1 MLQMKRAGSVK
12 VFFNISFLGFPLL
25 LWNPFPTIPGERA
38 QNIFK
43 QLCPP
48 SYFSALYCLL
58 VACVEKTQR
67 LEAVQNLLDCCYRA
81 TFGQLPCTQPSH
93 YPPHCVHIHLGTGS
107 DDRTSTMPAGIH
119 TNRVHIHWEQVQ
131 TVYWFYFGC
140 TLCLGLVLPLTGG
153 SSDYHVM
160 LVLF

>member
-1 MLQMKRAGSVK
+1 MLKSSSI
-12 VFFNISFLGFPLL
+12 FL
-25 LWNPFPTIPGERA
+25 LWVFHFLVCNPIPTIPGEWA

-67 LEAVQNLLDCCYRA
+67 LEAVQNLLDCCCRV

-93 YPPHCVHIHLGTGS
+93 YPPHCVHIHLGTGHPPCRQAYS
-107 DDRTSTMPAGIH
+107 LLKCTHR
-119 TNRVHIHWEQVQ
+119 NRFSQCTHF
-131 TVYWFYFGC
+131 TFGFS
-140 TLCLGLVLPLTGG
+140 TLCLGLV
-153 SSDYHVM
+153 
-160 LVLF
+160 